1 MTSHRSSLIA
11 LLGLTLALGAG
22 TAAAAD
28 WWYAVYEADNHV
40 GYCHV
45 VESSANLGGA
55 LVKRFTAVTEAR
67 RDKAGQYT
75 FVQTEDRYRSGDT
88 LVYYT
93 STVTQKNKTT
103 QVKATRTAQ
112 GFSFTVT
119 KGEKVETVDVPAASF
134 GMVEAEEA
142 LAKLAAPGSKIE
154 VQALELETGKVRK
167 TKIEYVADQTLEAQ
181 GESVPTKVL
190 RAKGAFGGATFWFA
204 EDGTVVKRVGDTPL
218 GKTTLKLT
226 DAASARP

>member
-1 MTSHRSSLIA
+1 MTSQRGSLIA
-11 LLGLTLALGAG
+11 LLGLTLVLSAG
-22 TAAAAD
+22 TRAAAD
-28 WWYAVYEADNHV
+28 WWYAVYEADEHV

-75 FVQTEDRYRSGDT
+75 FMQTEDRYRRSDT
-88 LVYYT
+88 LVYFT
-93 STVTQKNKTT
+93 STVTQKNKTM

-112 GFSFTVT
+112 GFSFTIT
-119 KGEKVETVDVPAASF
+119 EGEKVEAVEVAVASF
-134 GMVEAEEA
+134 AMVEAEEA

-154 VQALELETGKVRK
+154 VQTLDLETGKVRK
-167 TKIEYVADQTLEAQ
+167 TKIEYVADQTLEAK

-204 EDGTVVKRVGDTPL
+204 EDGSVVKRVGETPL
-218 GKTTLKLT
+218 GKVTLMLT
-226 DAASARP
+226 DAAAARP

>member
-1 MTSHRSSLIA
+1 MTSRYGSLFAFLALACLIA
-11 LLGLTLALGAG
+11 GS
-22 TAAAAD
+22 AAAD
-28 WWYAVYEADNHV
+28 WWYAVYDGDKHV

-55 LVKRFTAVTEAR
+55 VVQRFTAVTEAR

-75 FVQTEDRYRSGDT
+75 FTQTEDRYRSGDT
-88 LVYYT
+88 LVYYA
-93 STVTQKNKTT
+93 STVTAKGKTT

-112 GFSFTVT
+112 GFSFTIT
-119 KGEKVETVDVPAASF
+119 KGEKIETVEVPEASF

-142 LAKLAAPGSKIE
+142 LAKLAAPGSKTEIR
-154 VQALELETGKVRK
+154 ALDLEKGKVRK

-190 RAKGAFGGATFWFA
+190 QAKGGFGDATFWFA
-204 EDGTVVKRVGDTPL
+204 EDGSLVKRIGKTPL
-218 GKTTLKLT
+218 GKVTLELT